1 MSNSIDSTSSNT
13 TSISTAS
20 ATVVAAPPS
29 NASATS
35 EVSSTSSNLLTFP
48 QTLID
53 ENKKSAGGK
62 AEAFFKAV
70 LSHANRAGGYA
81 GWFHRKKTTAY
92 NKIRDVQFESDGFG
106 NQYVNYLLPL
116 FQFNL
121 SSCHHFTYS

>member
-1 MSNSIDSTSSNT
+1 MSNSMDRTSSNT
-13 TSISTAS
+13 TSTAS
-20 ATVVAAPPS
+20 VTVAAPPS

-35 EVSSTSSNLLTFP
+35 EVSSSSSNLLTFP

-81 GWFHRKKTTAY
+81 GWFHRKKTTACGKSLQSGRK
-92 NKIRDVQFESDGFG
+92 NC
-106 NQYVNYLLPL
+106 N
-116 FQFNL
+116 
-121 SSCHHFTYS
+121 